1 MSKQSLPSLERLL
14 TDAVRKP
21 EVFRGV
27 FVAPAETARQLG
39 IPFGPEEMHM
49 LTIVYP
55 HLKRFGTCDQR
66 AEEDANSWAVGILAD
81 QVVPKLGGS
90 GSWGPS
96 VTSIQRR
103 HTADWP

>member
-14 TDAVRKP
+14 TIAVMKP
-21 EVFRGV
+21 EVFKGV
-27 FVAPAETARQLG
+27 FVAPEETARQLG
-39 IPFGPEEMHM
+39 ITLGDEEMRM
-49 LTIVYP
+49 LAMIYADLT
-55 HLKRFGTCDQR
+55 RFGACDKR
-66 AEEDANSWAVGILAD
+66 DERDANSWAVGILAD
-81 QVVPKLGGS
+81 QVVPKLS